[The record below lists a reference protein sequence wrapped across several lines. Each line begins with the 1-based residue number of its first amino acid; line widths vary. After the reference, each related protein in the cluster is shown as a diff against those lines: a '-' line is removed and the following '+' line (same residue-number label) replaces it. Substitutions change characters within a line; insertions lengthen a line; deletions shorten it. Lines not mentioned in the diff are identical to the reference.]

1 MNTASTS
8 ESGSYSTNNTRPFF
22 YAHPTTQQPF
32 PNPWYLSHAYNPYYV
47 PASGFRSGNPYFP
60 CYSVALH
67 EYPGFFVPQHPVHAR
82 INRRPYFNVPPPSP
96 MFYHAT
102 RFRHYSTPGK
112 KMETKETQTDPR
124 QPENKQKRHQDI
136 RMETKGCDAGNMAC
150 VSSGIGTETESIS
163 EKQDSSGSSI
173 AVDREFPNKSPS
185 NSTQYRNLPTGS
197 YAFEKEEVRIEY
209 GNGSPAIQ
217 LWKSFKE
224 TIPLYDVA
232 SGKPV
237 PDNIVQRDLFSVS
250 SCEGMLYSP
259 HEGEKRVPGAYLDE
273 RKAVLASK
281 QGVETV
287 QEKEV
292 KSNEVHLDAE
302 KQVNTSQWGK
312 SPPGEA
318 MVVQMAELSR
328 SVSMDEPVVRQD
340 VAAAKKSSS
349 KKSTSSKTSQEEPS
363 SSQQAGQ
370 FPSSIEV
377 MSDLSF
383 QQKRLN
389 LSHNVTTESQTDRS
403 IWCEESIEK
412 YVPPSSWLAC
422 LDSMDANYN
431 YNVCLPQ
438 RKRRSVLSISSD
450 DMSSREEGSSIDN
463 APVSFFVPDCVLQ
476 KSMYTFQKSTEGLEK
491 EKIKSGG
498 SLNEDEVVGR
508 EQVNSLNDQDAKNS
522 STVKTK
528 EASCKG
534 KKLAPLPRS
543 SSYKKIDSLK
553 KKTAKSLSEVEDSEE
568 YPVKGEEDDE
578 DGEENDNE
586 EEEEEED
593 DDDDNMD
600 EIEYFF
606 EEATPFGILTSSKGS
621 FYQVGQRLLWK
632 PPKNVIPAQLIS
644 WPAQEKIKT
653 RSGLGENI
661 GVVYKPKE
669 KGQDEV
675 VYSDCG
681 YYGRKRPTARRGLE
695 HQRVLRKFLGG
706 RLLRENMGMP
716 PEEYWIRSG
725 AKPKFTSQMHGNL
738 LPSAKNTEQGCPPLV
753 KPKKKRVGKPPSKR
767 RDTRCEVEEA
777 WEVPRSS
784 VRRGHG
790 ARKSLYKRR

>member
-22 YAHPTTQQPF
+22 YAHPTAQQPF

-60 CYSVALH
+60 YYSVALH
-67 EYPGFFVPQHPVHAR
+67 EYPGFFVPQHPAHAR
-82 INRRPYFNVPPPSP
+82 INRRAFFNAPPPSP

-102 RFRHYSTPGK
+102 RFRHYSTPGR

-124 QPENKQKRHQDI
+124 QPENKQKKHQDI
-136 RMETKGCDAGNMAC
+136 HMETKGCDAGNMAC
-150 VSSGIGTETESIS
+150 VSSGIGTETESTS

-185 NSTQYRNLPTGS
+185 KSTQYRNLPTGS

-273 RKAVLASK
+273 RKAVLTSK
-281 QGVETV
+281 QGAETV

-292 KSNEVHLDAE
+292 KNNEVQLDAE
-302 KQVNTSQWGK
+302 KQGNTSQWGK

-318 MVVQMAELSR
+318 VVVQMAELAR
-328 SVSMDEPVVRQD
+328 SISMDEPVVRQD

-349 KKSTSSKTSQEEPS
+349 KKSTGSKTSQEEPS
-363 SSQQAGQ
+363 SNQQAGQ

-389 LSHNVTTESQTDRS
+389 LSHNVTNESQTDKS
-403 IWCEESIEK
+403 IWCEESID
-412 YVPPSSWLAC
+412 YVPSSSWLAC
-422 LDSMDANYN
+422 LDSMDTNYT

-438 RKRRSVLSISSD
+438 RKRQSVLSISSD
-450 DMSSREEGSSIDN
+450 DMSSRDEGSSIDN

-476 KSMYTFQKSTEGLEK
+476 KSTYTFQKSTEGLEK

-508 EQVNSLNDQDAKNS
+508 EQVNSLNDQYVKNS
-522 STVKTK
+522 STVKIK

-534 KKLAPLPRS
+534 KKLAPHPKS
-543 SSYKKIDSLK
+543 SSQKKIDSLK
-553 KKTAKSLSEVEDSEE
+553 QKTAKSLSEVEDSEE
-568 YPVKGEEDDE
+568 YPVRGEENDE

-586 EEEEEED
+586 EEEEE

-606 EEATPFGILTSSKGS
+606 EEATPFGILTSSKGR

-632 PPKNVIPAQLIS
+632 PP
-644 WPAQEKIKT
+644 
-653 RSGLGENI
+653 
-661 GVVYKPKE
+661 
-669 KGQDEV
+669 
-675 VYSDCG
+675 
-681 YYGRKRPTARRGLE
+681 
-695 HQRVLRKFLGG
+695 
-706 RLLRENMGMP
+706 
-716 PEEYWIRSG
+716 
-725 AKPKFTSQMHGNL
+725 
-738 LPSAKNTEQGCPPLV
+738 
-753 KPKKKRVGKPPSKR
+753 
-767 RDTRCEVEEA
+767 
-777 WEVPRSS
+777 
-784 VRRGHG
+784 
-790 ARKSLYKRR
+790 